1 MITMINNWLVWSL
14 GLFDDWFMKVQSIS
28 PLRKWLSSLVVL
40 SWVWKVYGVFS
51 FEIRFWEHFK
61 RYSIVIMIMLVQLH
75 KQFLRV
81 QRNSVLQCDL
91 FGQAV
96 ACNLI
101 SPKVTAFLIML
112 QQFLQLNTPP
122 KNTYR
127 SSKIKNTIHQPHTLY

>member
-1 MITMINNWLVWSL
+1 MINNWLVWSL
-14 GLFDDWFMKVQSIS
+14 WLDDWFMKSQSIS

-61 RYSIVIMIMLVQLH
+61 RYSIVIIIMLVHLPT
-75 KQFLRV
+75 QFLRV
-81 QRNSVLQCDL
+81 QRNLVLQFDL

-96 ACNLI
+96 ACIYLAQESQLFLLCFTSFRNWI
-101 SPKVTAFLIML
+101 PKKF
-112 QQFLQLNTPP
+112 
-122 KNTYR
+122 TYP

>member
-1 MITMINNWLVWSL
+1 MINNWLVWSL
-14 GLFDDWFMKVQSIS
+14 WLFDDWFMKSQSIS

-81 QRNSVLQCDL
+81 QRNSVLQFDL

-96 ACNLI
+96 ACNYWPKSHSFFYYA
-101 SPKVTAFLIML
+101 SPVPAIEY
-112 QQFLQLNTPP
+112 P
-122 KNTYR
+122 KKFTYP

>member
-1 MITMINNWLVWSL
+1 MINNWLVWSL
-14 GLFDDWFMKVQSIS
+14 WLFDDWFMKSQSIS

-81 QRNSVLQCDL
+81 QRNSVLQFDL

-96 ACNLI
+96 ACNYL
-101 SPKVTAFLIML
+101 PKSHSFCYYASITSSCNWI
-112 QQFLQLNTPP
+112 P
-122 KNTYR
+122 K
-127 SSKIKNTIHQPHTLY
+127 KLHLPLKQDEK

>member
-1 MITMINNWLVWSL
+1 MINNWLVWSPW
-14 GLFDDWFMKVQSIS
+14 LFDDWFMKAQSIS
-28 PLRKWLSSLVVL
+28 PLRKWLWSLVVL

-75 KQFLRV
+75 KLFLRV
-81 QRNSVLQCDL
+81 QRNSVLQFDL
-91 FGQAV
+91 SGQAV

-112 QQFLQLNTPP
+112 HQFLQLNTP
-122 KNTYR
+122 
-127 SSKIKNTIHQPHTLY
+127 SKKHLSLKQDKKYNPPAPYLILIV